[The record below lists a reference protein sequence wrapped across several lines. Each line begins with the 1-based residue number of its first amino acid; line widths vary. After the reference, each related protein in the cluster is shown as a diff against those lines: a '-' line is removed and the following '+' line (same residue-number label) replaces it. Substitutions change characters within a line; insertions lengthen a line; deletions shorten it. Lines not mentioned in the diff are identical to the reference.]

1 MFSSSSVRPLL
12 FLLLFSIAGVASADN
27 WMAVAEA
34 VIEQVD
40 ASEQAYR
47 AGDVRGA
54 RQTVVGAYFGVF
66 EERKMEAAMRMQLGA
81 KHTYQV
87 ERLFGALRKAV
98 KQPDAGGRVAEVASQ
113 IRQAMRRDAAL
124 LDEAGIPLTVYR
136 VNQ

>member
-1 MFSSSSVRPLL
+1 MFPSSSVRPLL
-12 FLLLFSIAGVASADN
+12 FLLLFSISGIASAGN

-47 AGDVRGA
+47 AGDVKGA
-54 RQTVVGAYFGVF
+54 RQAVVGAYFGVF

-87 ERLFGALRKAV
+87 ERLFGSLRKAV
-98 KQPDAGGRVAEVASQ
+98 KQPDAGIQVAEVAAE

>member
-1 MFSSSSVRPLL
+1 MFSFSLVPTLL
-12 FLLLFSIAGVASADN
+12 FLLLFPIAGVASAGN

-47 AGDVRGA
+47 AGDSKTA
-54 RQTVVGAYFGVF
+54 RQAVIGAYFGVF
-66 EERKMEAAMRMQLGA
+66 EERKMEAAMRMQLGI

-87 ERLFGALRKAV
+87 ERLFGVLRKAV
-98 KQPDAGGRVAEVASQ
+98 KQPDAEERVAEVASE